1 MTEKILE
8 QAQENRWMRKNVL
21 IEYNKISKI
30 IDLFDNEGLRF
41 SARVRPCEQESWEH
55 IFPKAE
61 DFRDLLIK
69 MQDRFAASIAEL
81 DKEFEE
87 L

>member
-1 MTEKILE
+1 MTEQILE
-8 QAQENRWMRKNVL
+8 QAQKNRWMRKNVL
-21 IEYNKISKI
+21 YEYNKISKI
-30 IDLFDNEGLRF
+30 INLFDDEGLRF
-41 SARVRPCEQESWEH
+41 STRIRPCEQESWEH

-61 DFRDLLIK
+61 DFRDLLLK
-69 MQDRFAASIAEL
+69 MQARFAARIAEL